1 MSERSAFVTSFTRD
15 LDEKRSAKIML
26 NRNIMRY
33 FEDPEHLSFK
43 TCSDQYWRVCFY
55 QKDGELELRRIG
67 NKTIPNSKN
76 EQIDM
81 E

>member
-1 MSERSAFVTSFTRD
+1 
-15 LDEKRSAKIML
+15 
-26 NRNIMRY
+26 MRY

-55 QKDGELELRRIG
+55 QKDGELELRRIE